1 MSTKVRT
8 TIIGAMAASLLA
20 VTAIPAAAI
29 VPVTHGG
36 HGHGH
41 GGIAAAAA
49 SVPVK
54 HGGHG
59 GNGGCAVTPP
69 RVCP

>member
-8 TIIGAMAASLLA
+8 TIISAMAASLLA

-29 VPVTHGG
+29 VPVTHGHA
-36 HGHGH
+36 HGGH

-49 SVPVK
+49 SVSVK

-59 GNGGCAVTPP
+59 GQGGCAVKPP
-69 RVCP
+69 QVCP